1 MCIVIIINF
10 IFHSHSHSHY
20 YQKLKWKQ
28 TFISTLHSLVLLNI
42 RIGIDIFITNQG
54 KIGIEIKFMFGNCL

>member
-10 IFHSHSHSHY
+10 IFHFHSHY
-20 YQKLKWKQ
+20 YLKLKWKQ
-28 TFISTLHSLVLLNI
+28 TFISTLHSLVLSNI

-54 KIGIEIKFMFGNCL
+54 KIGIEIKVMFGNCL

>member
-10 IFHSHSHSHY
+10 IFHSHSHY
-20 YQKLKWKQ
+20 YLKLKWKR

-42 RIGIDIFITNQG
+42 RIGMDIFITNQG
-54 KIGIEIKFMFGNCL
+54 KIGIKIKLMFGYCL

>member
-10 IFHSHSHSHY
+10 IFHSHSHY
-20 YQKLKWKQ
+20 YLKLKWKQ
-28 TFISTLHSLVLLNI
+28 TFTLHSLVLSNI

>member
-10 IFHSHSHSHY
+10 IFHSHSHY
-20 YQKLKWKQ
+20 YLKLKWKQ
-28 TFISTLHSLVLLNI
+28 TFISTLQSLVLSNI

-54 KIGIEIKFMFGNCL
+54 KIGIEIKVMFGNCF